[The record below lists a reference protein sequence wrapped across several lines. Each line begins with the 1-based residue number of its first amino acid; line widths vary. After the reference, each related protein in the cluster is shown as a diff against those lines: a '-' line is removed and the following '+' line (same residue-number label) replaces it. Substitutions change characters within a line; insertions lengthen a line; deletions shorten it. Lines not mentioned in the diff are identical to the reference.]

1 MDPYVKFRINDQEF
15 TTETADEAGKTPI
28 WNQNFEFHVNDMKDE
43 IVFKVFDKDI
53 WPLPDD
59 AVGWAAVKMSS
70 LCINGG
76 GGSPAVL
83 FLKNEFAAILR
94 LATTYKPMQ
103 EMSPI
108 FDTGPVER

>member
-76 GGSPAVL
+76 RSFSVDL
-83 FLKNEFAAILR
+83 FFNNEFVGILK
-94 LATTYKPMQ
+94 LATIYKPMQ
-103 EMSPI
+103 DMSLN
-108 FDTGPVER
+108 FDIGSVER